1 MELENRR
8 LKHRIDVLERE
19 KSAMEQKVERLTGD
33 YEDLRKS
40 TSQPQEYF
48 MSMVDKA
55 KLENETARSTIE
67 DLRGEIESISQS
79 KEDAEAQLRKLIS
92 NREQIKDLKKALLNA
107 GVVARRSAYGEDMGG
122 TTSQSPRKSRER
134 GSPRWYKRLVK
145 P

>member
-1 MELENRR
+1 MEQENRR

-19 KSAMEQKVERLTGD
+19 KNVLEQKVKRLTDD

-40 TSQPQEYF
+40 TSQPQDYF

-67 DLRGEIESISQS
+67 DLRGEIESLSQS
-79 KEDAEAQLRKLIS
+79 KEDAEVQLRKLLS

-107 GVVARRSAYGEDMGG
+107 GVVARRTAYGEGMGG
-122 TTSQSPRKSRER
+122 TMSQSPRNSRER

>member
-1 MELENRR
+1 M
-8 LKHRIDVLERE
+8 KHRIDVLERE
-19 KSAMEQKVERLTGD
+19 KNVLEQKVERLTDD

-40 TSQPQEYF
+40 TSQPQDYF

-67 DLRGEIESISQS
+67 DLRGEIESLSQS
-79 KEDAEAQLRKLIS
+79 KEDAEVQLRKLLS

-107 GVVARRSAYGEDMGG
+107 GVVARRTAYGEGMGG
-122 TTSQSPRKSRER
+122 PMSQSPTNSRAR